1 MLQDLNKNL
10 IAQDIKNGVKVLDNK
25 TNSLYERLKN
35 VQDQIQ
41 KIDNTAKEMDG
52 NTSNNEEDDFLDAL
66 KDELPQ
72 VFKAI
77 DENFKQ
83 INEFN
88 TDLKKQSGQAS
99 NDSMQNLREG
109 LEQISSSIQN
119 QE

>member
-1 MLQDLNKNL
+1 
-10 IAQDIKNGVKVLDNK
+10 
-25 TNSLYERLKN
+25 
-35 VQDQIQ
+35 
-41 KIDNTAKEMDG
+41 MDG

-88 TDLKKQSGQAS
+88 TDLKKQSG
-99 NDSMQNLREG
+99 
-109 LEQISSSIQN
+109 
-119 QE
+119 